1 MKVEVHV
8 LQLYELLEVKGKGA
22 YGIVW
27 KAKDK
32 YNNQIVALKKVLYL
46 LIFPLL
52 GIRCIPQLN
61 RCIEDIQR
69 GSIFGV
75 DEGP

>member
-46 LIFPLL
+46 LIFP
-52 GIRCIPQLN
+52 P
-61 RCIEDIQR
+61 
-69 GSIFGV
+69 
-75 DEGP
+75 PP